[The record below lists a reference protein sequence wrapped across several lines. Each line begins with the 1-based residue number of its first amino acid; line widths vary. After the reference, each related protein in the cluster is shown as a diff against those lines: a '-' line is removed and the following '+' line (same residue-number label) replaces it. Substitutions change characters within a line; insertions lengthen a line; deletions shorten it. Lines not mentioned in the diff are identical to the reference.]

1 VSSLQNKCERYW
13 PLNLDEVEIF
23 GTISISVIAYVNE
36 NAYDLRCIQLK
47 KVKTFLL
54 NYIEK
59 ALIMFCRIMK
69 FVQ

>member
-23 GTISISVIAYVNE
+23 GTISISVIACVNE

-54 NYIEK
+54 NYVEK
-59 ALIMFCRIMK
+59 TLIMFLE
-69 FVQ
+69 